1 MSNPLTGHLGNGCYF
16 NLLIRPSLG
25 VQKTMILK
33 VNLCTTGNWRALH
46 PLPTLRYQ
54 SKMLQCEK
62 PVISQSYYLPPPYS
76 SNLLMA
82 KNKQKVSCI
91 SGTSSRGKRSQ
102 PALTPFFFCSFF
114 LFYVLYAKFLTMLLI
129 FSFRGMWRVAYTQL
143 TSVEL
148 VEQLRRLPLRSS
160 ATEGEF

>member
-102 PALTPFFFCSFF
+102 PALTPFFFVPFFCSMFSMQNF
-114 LFYVLYAKFLTMLLI
+114 WQCFSSSRFVACGVWHTLNWLL
-129 FSFRGMWRVAYTQL
+129 
-143 TSVEL
+143 
-148 VEQLRRLPLRSS
+148 
-160 ATEGEF
+160 